1 MGTETMKKNIEDRIA
16 ELHCKHCGEQAYRD
30 TVTCPHTGEQ
40 VDAIVYCST
49 CSQGVCRTHGF
60 EPV

>member
-1 MGTETMKKNIEDRIA
+1 MTDPRTLDDRI
-16 ELHCKHCGEQAYRD
+16 ETLHCRDCGELAYRD

-49 CSQGVCRTHGF
+49 CSRGVCGTHGF
-60 EPV
+60 EEI

>member
-1 MGTETMKKNIEDRIA
+1 MTDPRTLDDRI
-16 ELHCKHCGEQAYRD
+16 ETLHCRDCGEQAYRD

-49 CSQGVCRTHGF
+49 CSRGVCGTHGF
-60 EPV
+60 EEI